1 MATEER
7 TFSDLD
13 LNFTKH
19 PITKDVSRKTGN
31 NAVIG
36 ALKNLIFTNFYE
48 RPFNPRFGS
57 NIRAML
63 FEPLDPLTGSIL
75 QKEIKILIENY
86 EPRVSLRDIQVVAD
100 FDRNS
105 YQVTITFF
113 TVNSTQ
119 PLRTVLFLNR
129 LR

>member
-1 MATEER
+1 MTVEER

-19 PITKDVSRKTGN
+19 PITKDVARKTGN
-31 NAVIG
+31 NAIIG
-36 ALKNLIFTNFYE
+36 ALRNLVFTNFYE
-48 RPFNPRFGS
+48 RPFNPKFGS

-63 FEPLDPLTGSIL
+63 FEPLDPLTGTIL

-113 TVNSTQ
+113 TVNSTA

>member
-1 MATEER
+1 MAVEER

-19 PITKDVSRKTGN
+19 PITKDVARKTGN
-31 NAVIG
+31 NAIIG
-36 ALKNLIFTNFYE
+36 ALKNMIYTNFYE
-48 RPFNPRFGS
+48 RPFNPKFGS
-57 NIRAML
+57 NVRGML
-63 FEPLDPLTGSIL
+63 FEPLDPLTGAIL

-100 FDRNS
+100 YDRNS

>member
-1 MATEER
+1 MTVEER

-19 PITKDVSRKTGN
+19 PITKDVARKTGN
-31 NAVIG
+31 NAIIG
-36 ALKNLIFTNFYE
+36 ALRNLVFTNFYE
-48 RPFNPRFGS
+48 RPFNPKFGS

-63 FEPLDPLTGSIL
+63 FEPLDPLTGTIL

>member
-1 MATEER
+1 MAVEER

-19 PITKDVSRKTGN
+19 PITKDVARKTGN
-31 NAVIG
+31 NAIIG
-36 ALKNLIFTNFYE
+36 ALKNLVYTNFYE
-48 RPFNPRFGS
+48 RPFNPKFGS
-57 NIRAML
+57 NVRGML

-100 FDRNS
+100 YERNS

>member
-19 PITKDVSRKTGN
+19 PITKDVARKTGN
-31 NAVIG
+31 NAIIG
-36 ALKNLIFTNFYE
+36 ALKNLILTNYYE
-48 RPFNPRFGS
+48 RPFNPKFGS
-57 NIRAML
+57 NVRGLL
-63 FEPLDPLTGSIL
+63 FEPLDPLTGAIL

-86 EPRVSLRDIQVVAD
+86 EPRVSVRDIQVVAD

-105 YQVTITFF
+105 YQITITFF
-113 TVNSTQ
+113 TVNSTA

>member
-1 MATEER
+1 MSVEER

-19 PITKDVSRKTGN
+19 PITKDVSRKTGY
-31 NAVIG
+31 NAII
-36 ALKNLIFTNFYE
+36 ASIKNLVYTNFYE
-48 RPFNPRFGS
+48 RPFNPKLGS

-63 FEPLDPLTGSIL
+63 FEPLDPITGTVL
-75 QKEIKILIENY
+75 QKELKILIQNY
-86 EPRVSLRDIQVVAD
+86 EPRVSVRDVQVVAD
-100 FDRNS
+100 YDRNA
-105 YQVTITFF
+105 YQVTLTFF
-113 TVNSTQ
+113 TINSTE

>member
-1 MATEER
+1 MAVEER

-19 PITKDVSRKTGN
+19 PITKDVARKTGN
-31 NAVIG
+31 NAIIG
-36 ALKNLIFTNFYE
+36 ALKNLVYTNFYE
-48 RPFNPRFGS
+48 RPFNPKFGS
-57 NIRAML
+57 NIRGML

-75 QKEIKILIENY
+75 QKEIKILIDNY

-100 FDRNS
+100 YDRNS

>member
-19 PITKDVSRKTGN
+19 PITKDVARKTGN
-31 NAVIG
+31 NAIIG

-48 RPFNPRFGS
+48 RPFNPKFGS

-75 QKEIKILIENY
+75 QKEIKILVQNY

>member
-1 MATEER
+1 MAVEER

-19 PITKDVSRKTGN
+19 PITKDVARKTGN
-31 NAVIG
+31 NAIIG
-36 ALKNLIFTNFYE
+36 ALKNLIYTNFYE
-48 RPFNPRFGS
+48 RPFNPKFGS
-57 NIRAML
+57 NVRGML
-63 FEPLDPLTGSIL
+63 FEPLDPLTGAIL

-100 FDRNS
+100 YDRNS

>member
-1 MATEER
+1 MAVEER

-19 PITKDVSRKTGN
+19 PITKDVARKTGN
-31 NAVIG
+31 NAIIG
-36 ALKNLIFTNFYE
+36 ALKNLVYTNFYE
-48 RPFNPRFGS
+48 RPFNPKFGS
-57 NIRAML
+57 NVRGML

-75 QKEIKILIENY
+75 QKEIKILIDNY

-100 FDRNS
+100 YERNS

>member
-1 MATEER
+1 MAVEER

-19 PITKDVSRKTGN
+19 PITKDVARKTGN
-31 NAVIG
+31 NAIIG
-36 ALKNLIFTNFYE
+36 ALKNLVYTNFYE
-48 RPFNPRFGS
+48 RPFNPKFGS
-57 NIRAML
+57 NVRGML

-100 FDRNS
+100 YDRNS

>member
-1 MATEER
+1 MSVEER

-19 PITKDVSRKTGN
+19 PITKDVSRKTGY
-31 NAVIG
+31 NAII
-36 ALKNLIFTNFYE
+36 ASIKNLVYTNFYE
-48 RPFNPRFGS
+48 RPFNPKLGS

-63 FEPLDPLTGSIL
+63 FEPLDPITGTVL
-75 QKEIKILIENY
+75 QKELKILIENY
-86 EPRVSLRDIQVVAD
+86 EPRVSVRDVQVVAD
-100 FDRNS
+100 YDRNA
-105 YQVTITFF
+105 YQVTLTFF
-113 TVNSTQ
+113 TINSTE

>member
-19 PITKDVSRKTGN
+19 PITKDVARKTGN
-31 NAVIG
+31 NAIIG
-36 ALKNLIFTNFYE
+36 ALRNLVFTNFYE
-48 RPFNPRFGS
+48 RPFNPKFGS
-57 NIRAML
+57 NVRAML

>member
-1 MATEER
+1 MAVEER

-19 PITKDVSRKTGN
+19 PITKDVARKTGN
-31 NAVIG
+31 NAIIG
-36 ALKNLIFTNFYE
+36 ALKNLVLTNFYE
-48 RPFNPRFGS
+48 RPFNPKFGS
-57 NIRAML
+57 NVRAML

-86 EPRVSLRDIQVVAD
+86 EPRVSLRDVQVVAD

>member
-1 MATEER
+1 MAVEER

-19 PITKDVSRKTGN
+19 PITKDVARKTGN
-31 NAVIG
+31 NAIIG
-36 ALKNLIFTNFYE
+36 ALRNLVFTNFYE
-48 RPFNPRFGS
+48 RPFNPKFGS

>member
-1 MATEER
+1 MAVEER

-19 PITKDVSRKTGN
+19 PITKDVARKTGN
-31 NAVIG
+31 NAIIG
-36 ALKNLIFTNFYE
+36 ALRNLVFTNFYE
-48 RPFNPRFGS
+48 RPFNPKFGS

-63 FEPLDPLTGSIL
+63 FEPLDPLTGTIL

-86 EPRVSLRDIQVVAD
+86 EPRVSLRDVQVVAD

>member
-1 MATEER
+1 MAVEER

-19 PITKDVSRKTGN
+19 PITKDVARKTGN
-31 NAVIG
+31 NAIIG
-36 ALKNLIFTNFYE
+36 ALKNLVLTNFYE
-48 RPFNPRFGS
+48 RPFNPKFGS
-57 NIRAML
+57 NVRAML

-86 EPRVSLRDIQVVAD
+86 EPRVSLRDVQVVAD

-113 TVNSTQ
+113 TVNSTS
-119 PLRTVLFLNR
+119 PLRAVLFLNR

>member
-1 MATEER
+1 MAVEER

-19 PITKDVSRKTGN
+19 PITKDVARKTGN
-31 NAVIG
+31 NAIIG
-36 ALKNLIFTNFYE
+36 ALRNLVFTNFYE
-48 RPFNPRFGS
+48 RPFNPKFGS

-63 FEPLDPLTGSIL
+63 FEPLDPLTGTIL

-113 TVNSTQ
+113 TVNSTA

>member
-1 MATEER
+1 MAVEER

-19 PITKDVSRKTGN
+19 PITKDVARKTGN
-31 NAVIG
+31 NAIIG
-36 ALKNLIFTNFYE
+36 ALKNLVLTNFYE
-48 RPFNPRFGS
+48 RPFNPKFGS
-57 NIRAML
+57 NVRAML

>member
-1 MATEER
+1 MAVEER

-19 PITKDVSRKTGN
+19 PITKDVARKTGN
-31 NAVIG
+31 NAIIG
-36 ALKNLIFTNFYE
+36 ALRNLVFTNFYE
-48 RPFNPRFGS
+48 RPFNPKFGS

-63 FEPLDPLTGSIL
+63 FEPLDPLTGTIL

-100 FDRNS
+100 FDRDS

>member
-19 PITKDVSRKTGN
+19 PVTKDVARKTGN
-31 NAVIG
+31 NAII
-36 ALKNLIFTNFYE
+36 ASLKNLIYTNFYE

-57 NIRAML
+57 NVRGML
-63 FEPLDPLTGSIL
+63 FEPLDPLTGATL
-75 QKEIKILIENY
+75 QKEIKILIQNY
-86 EPRVSLRDIQVVAD
+86 EPRVSVRDIQVIAD
-100 FDRNS
+100 FDNNAYKVILS
-105 YQVTITFF
+105 FF
-113 TVNSTQ
+113 TVNSTA
-119 PLRTVLFLNR
+119 PLRTTFFLNR

>member
-1 MATEER
+1 MAVEER

-19 PITKDVSRKTGN
+19 PITKDVARKTGN
-31 NAVIG
+31 NAIIG
-36 ALKNLIFTNFYE
+36 ALKNLVYTNFYE
-48 RPFNPRFGS
+48 RPFNPKFGS
-57 NIRAML
+57 NVRGML

-75 QKEIKILIENY
+75 QKEIKILIDNY

-100 FDRNS
+100 YDRNS

>member
-19 PITKDVSRKTGN
+19 PITKDVARKTGN
-31 NAVIG
+31 NAIIG
-36 ALKNLIFTNFYE
+36 ALRNLVFTNFYE
-48 RPFNPRFGS
+48 RPFNPKFGS

-63 FEPLDPLTGSIL
+63 FEPLDPLTGTIL

-113 TVNSTQ
+113 TVNSTA

>member
-1 MATEER
+1 
-7 TFSDLD
+7 
-13 LNFTKH
+13 
-19 PITKDVSRKTGN
+19 
-31 NAVIG
+31 
-36 ALKNLIFTNFYE
+36 
-48 RPFNPRFGS
+48 
-57 NIRAML
+57 ML

-75 QKEIKILIENY
+75 QKEIKILIDNY

-100 FDRNS
+100 YDRNS

>member
-1 MATEER
+1 MAVEER

-19 PITKDVSRKTGN
+19 PITKDVARKTGT
-31 NAVIG
+31 NAIIG
-36 ALKNLIFTNFYE
+36 ALKNLVYTNFYE
-48 RPFNPRFGS
+48 RPFNPKFGS
-57 NIRAML
+57 NVRGML

-100 FDRNS
+100 YDRNS

>member
-1 MATEER
+1 MAVEER

-19 PITKDVSRKTGN
+19 PITKDVARKTGN
-31 NAVIG
+31 NAIIG
-36 ALKNLIFTNFYE
+36 ALKNLVLTNFYE
-48 RPFNPRFGS
+48 RPFNPKFGS

>member
-1 MATEER
+1 MAVEER

-19 PITKDVSRKTGN
+19 PITKDVARKTGN
-31 NAVIG
+31 NAIIG
-36 ALKNLIFTNFYE
+36 ALKNLVLTNFYE
-48 RPFNPRFGS
+48 RPFNPKFGS

-63 FEPLDPLTGSIL
+63 FEPLDPITGSIL
-75 QKEIKILIENY
+75 QKEIKILIQNY
-86 EPRVSLRDIQVVAD
+86 EPRVSLRDVQVVAD

-113 TVNSTQ
+113 TVNSTA
-119 PLRTVLFLNR
+119 PLRAVLFLNR

>member
-1 MATEER
+1 MAVEER

-19 PITKDVSRKTGN
+19 PITKDVARKTGN
-31 NAVIG
+31 NAIIG
-36 ALKNLIFTNFYE
+36 ALKNLVYTNFYE
-48 RPFNPRFGS
+48 RPFNPKFGS
-57 NIRAML
+57 NVRGML

-100 FDRNS
+100 YDRNS

-119 PLRTVLFLNR
+119 PLSTVLFLNR